1 MILFL
6 RKIIAL
12 CSQKNKIMIA
22 YKLLHDTLLLLLL
35 SFVAILTAEGALPG
49 LVSSHISLARLV
61 IIILIVLGTIILI
74 GRKFKISYESPNIK
88 KGCLLPIL
96 VLFAFLL
103 IGNSLLKF
111 AFWENLIITLTTLFL
126 FFLFYQIIFSSEN
139 K

>member
-1 MILFL
+1 MIHFL
-6 RKIIAL
+6 RKMIAI
-12 CSQKNKIMIA
+12 CGQKNNAMIA

-35 SFVAILTAEGALPG
+35 FFVAILTAEGALPG
-49 LVSSHISLARLV
+49 LVSSHISLASLAV
-61 IIILIVLGTIILI
+61 IILIILGAIISI
-74 GRKFKISYESPNIK
+74 GRNFQISYGRPDIK
-88 KGCLLPIL
+88 KNRLLPVL

-111 AFWENLIITLTTLFL
+111 AFWENIIITLTTLFL